1 MPTEL
6 KITTMI
12 LPRPAAQLS
21 PVCRERGQ
29 GTPTPGTTEVHAV
42 HVLQVT
48 QAADLVA

>member
-6 KITTMI
+6 KITILI
-12 LPRPAAQLS
+12 LPRHAAQLGL
-21 PVCRERGQ
+21 VCRERGQ
-29 GTPTPGTTEVHAV
+29 GTPTPGMTEVHAV